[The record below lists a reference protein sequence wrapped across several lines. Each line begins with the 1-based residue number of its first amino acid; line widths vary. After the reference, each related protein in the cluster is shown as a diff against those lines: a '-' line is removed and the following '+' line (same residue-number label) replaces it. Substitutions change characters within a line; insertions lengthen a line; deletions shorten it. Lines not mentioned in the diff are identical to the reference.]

1 MLVVSTEYSQILA
14 ANVAGALGCPVGGV
28 RFSRFP
34 DGEQYLRVGAQDP
47 EMVVVG
53 SVPDSDAMVQLLLLM
68 DACAGSEITLV
79 IPYMAY
85 ARQDKQFH
93 EGEPLSARAVAAA
106 LARGASRVFTVNI
119 HDPRVL
125 PYFQVPA
132 TNLSLAGDI
141 GRYLSS
147 CPLRDPLI
155 LAPDDGAA
163 KFAGDVARTGGWD
176 SDHLDKTRISGDE
189 VRMEPKSLSARGR
202 DVVIVDDIISTGG
215 TLISAAGMLY
225 GQGAR
230 SVTAACVHGV
240 LAEGAYLRLLATGI
254 SGVVCSD
261 TLERACSRYSAG
273 KAIADGISGCS

>member
-14 ANVAGALGCPVGGV
+14 ANVADALGCPVGGV
-28 RFSRFP
+28 RFTRFP
-34 DGEQYLRVGAQDP
+34 DGEHYLRVGALDP

-68 DACAGSEITLV
+68 DACAASEITLV

-106 LARGASRVFTVNI
+106 LSRGASRVFTVNI

-132 TNLSLAGDI
+132 ANLSLAGDI
-141 GRYLSS
+141 ARYLSTCS
-147 CPLRDPLI
+147 VSDPLI

-189 VRMEPKSLSARGR
+189 VRMAPKSLSALGR

-215 TLISAAGMLY
+215 TLSTAAGMLY
-225 GQGAR
+225 EQGAR
-230 SVTAACVHGV
+230 SVSAACVHGV
-240 LAEGAYLRLLATGI
+240 LAEGAYLRLLATRI

-273 KAIADGISGCS
+273 KAIADGIRGCS